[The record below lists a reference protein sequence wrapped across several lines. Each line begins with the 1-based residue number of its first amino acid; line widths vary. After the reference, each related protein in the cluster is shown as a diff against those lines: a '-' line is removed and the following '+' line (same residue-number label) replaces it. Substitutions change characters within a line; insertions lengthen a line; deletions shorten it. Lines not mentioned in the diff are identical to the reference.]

1 MMTKEELLSRIE
13 IDPEVMIGKPVI
25 RGTRLTVAHILGL
38 LAAGWK
44 TEQIVAE
51 YKKIDENDIVACL
64 LFAHE
69 AINDV
74 TFIPLMTNN
83 C

>member
-1 MMTKEELLSRIE
+1 MLTKEELLCRIE
-13 IDPEVMIGKPVI
+13 IDPEVMVGKPVI

-38 LAAGWK
+38 LAAGWTNK
-44 TEQIVAE
+44 QIITE
-51 YKKIDENDIVACL
+51 YKKIDENDIAACL

-69 AINDV
+69 AIDDV
-74 TFIPLMTNN
+74 TFIPLTNN

>member
-1 MMTKEELLSRIE
+1 MLTNEELLNRIE
-13 IDPEVMIGKPVI
+13 IDPEVMVGKPVI

-38 LAAGWK
+38 LAAGWT
-44 TEQIVAE
+44 TEQIMNE
-51 YKKIDENDIVACL
+51 YKKIDENDIAACL

-69 AINDV
+69 TMNDV
-74 TFIPLMTNN
+74 TFIPLTVNN

>member
-1 MMTKEELLSRIE
+1 MLTKEDLLYRIE
-13 IDPEVMIGKPVI
+13 IDPEVMVGKPVI

-38 LAAGWK
+38 LAAGWT
-44 TEQIVAE
+44 TEQITTE
-51 YKKIDENDIVACL
+51 YKKIDENDIAACL

-69 AINDV
+69 AMNDL
-74 TFIPLMTNN
+74 TFVPLTADN

>member
-1 MMTKEELLSRIE
+1 MTNEELLCRIE
-13 IDPEVMIGKPVI
+13 IDPDVMVGKPVI

-44 TEQIVAE
+44 TEQILTE
-51 YKKIDENDIVACL
+51 YKKINEDDIAACL

-69 AINDV
+69 AMNDV
-74 TFIPLMTNN
+74 TFVPLAANN